1 MAEHEPDYEKLAE
14 QIAQL
19 PIDDVLAGTASTLA
33 SIGYA
38 KLGAGDR
45 DQAKRAIDALAAI
58 VPLLE
63 DADVK
68 RDFGAA
74 LANLQVAFATSGAG

>member
-1 MAEHEPDYEKLAE
+1 MSEPDYEKLAE

-19 PIDDVLAGTASTLA
+19 RVDDVLAGTASTLA
-33 SIGYA
+33 SVAYA
-38 KLGAGDR
+38 KLGAGER
-45 DQAKRAIDALAAI
+45 EQARRAIDALGAI

-63 DADVK
+63 DAELK

-74 LANLQVAFATSGAG
+74 LANLQVAFATSPAG

>member
-1 MAEHEPDYEKLAE
+1 MTEPDLEKLAE

-19 PIDDVLAGTASTLA
+19 RVDDVLVGTASTLA
-33 SIGYA
+33 SLAYA
-38 KLGAGDR
+38 KLGADER
-45 DQAKRAIDALAAI
+45 EQAKRAIDALAAI

-63 DADVK
+63 DGELK

-74 LANLQVAFATSGAG
+74 LANLQVAFATNPAS